1 MLKLLLDEQ
10 ISPDVAE
17 GFRRQVRNSVVWDL
31 PEWEGGR
38 FLGLPD
44 DLLLEE
50 ATAQKLTLV
59 TYDRKTIP
67 PLLKTGAEADRDHG
81 GVVFVDDKTIP
92 SSDIGGLI
100 RALQNL
106 FQETAKWNWRNR
118 VCFLRRHF

>member
-17 GFRRQVRNSVVWDL
+17 GFRRRQKNAFLWCL

-38 FLGLPD
+38 FMGLAD

-50 ATAQKLTLV
+50 AAVQKLTLV

-67 PLLKTGAEADRDHG
+67 PLLKTWAEAGRDHG
-81 GVVFVDDKTIP
+81 GIVFVDDKTIP
-92 SSDIGGLI
+92 SSDFGGLI
-100 RALQNL
+100 RALQKL
-106 FQETAKWNWRNR
+106 FQETAKWDWRNR
-118 VCFLRRHF
+118 VCFLRR